1 MITLTG
7 FLLGSPTDA
16 GQGGHRYLLLGLAQQ
31 LIGELLIDQG
41 PPGRRMAVSGFAG
54 HHRSV

>member
-16 GQGGHRYLLLGLAQQ
+16 GQGGHRYF
-31 LIGELLIDQG
+31 EQG
-41 PPGRRMAVSGFAG
+41 NPLF
-54 HHRSV
+54 